1 MKTAGQL
8 ILPGKSDHELM
19 AEILTLQY
27 SKDYSKVTT
36 QTNLEYVF
44 DPDKFDI
51 KDATLLTDN
60 YSLEIEKLQEYGM
73 LATKLRQ

>member
-1 MKTAGQL
+1 
-8 ILPGKSDHELM
+8 M

-36 QTNLEYVF
+36 QTNLEYIF

-60 YSLEIEKLQEYGM
+60 YSLEIEKL
-73 LATKLRQ
+73 

>member
-1 MKTAGQL
+1 M
-8 ILPGKSDHELM
+8 
-19 AEILTLQY
+19 
-27 SKDYSKVTT
+27 TT

-60 YSLEIEKLQEYGM
+60 YSLEIKKLQEYGM

>member
-1 MKTAGQL
+1 
-8 ILPGKSDHELM
+8 M

-36 QTNLEYVF
+36 QTDLEYVF

-51 KDATLLTDN
+51 KDTTLLTDN
-60 YSLEIEKLQEYGM
+60 YSLEIEKL
-73 LATKLRQ
+73 